1 LAMKSFAVIALF
13 ALAVGLRAQS
23 PVRPI
28 DPVGTFNV
36 TTSTDD
42 GDLVKGTLT
51 VRVENGG
58 YVGEFRSKGMGTVPV
73 TELATSATHLPA
85 LLNFDDGKA
94 VIDVKRDADGA
105 LTGTW
110 YRFGDGLPITIKK

>member
-1 LAMKSFAVIALF
+1 MKSIAFVSFLV
-13 ALAVGLRAQS
+13 LAATLGAQS

-28 DPVGTFNV
+28 DPVGTFHV
-36 TTSTDD
+36 TTSTDE

-58 YVGEFRSKGMGTVPV
+58 YVGAFVSKGMGTVPV
-73 TELATSATHLPA
+73 TDLATSGTHLLA
-85 LLNFDDGKA
+85 ILNFDDGKA

>member
-1 LAMKSFAVIALF
+1 MGMKPLLCVAFIAFAA
-13 ALAVGLRAQS
+13 GLGAQS
-23 PVRPI
+23 SVRPI

-51 VRVENGG
+51 VRSENGG
-58 YVGEFRSKGMGTVPV
+58 YVGAFVSKGLGTVPV
-73 TELATSATHLPA
+73 TDLATSGTHMLA
-85 LLNFDDGKA
+85 ILNFDDGKA
-94 VIDVKRDADGA
+94 VMDLKRDTDGA

>member
-1 LAMKSFAVIALF
+1 MKPLVFVAFLAFAA
-13 ALAVGLRAQS
+13 GLPAQS
-23 PVRPI
+23 TVRPI

-51 VRVENGG
+51 VRAENGG
-58 YVGEFRSKGMGTVPV
+58 YVGEFVSKGMGTVPV
-73 TELATSATHLPA
+73 TDLATSGTHLLA
-85 LLNFDDGKA
+85 ILNFDDGKA
-94 VIDVKRDADGA
+94 VVDVKRDTDGA

>member
-1 LAMKSFAVIALF
+1 MKSFIFIACL
-13 ALAVGLRAQS
+13 ALVASLGAQS
-23 PVRPI
+23 SVRPI

-51 VRVENGG
+51 VRVQNGG
-58 YVGEFRSKGMGTVPV
+58 YVGEFVSKGMGTVPV
-73 TELATSATHLPA
+73 TDLATSGTHLLA
-85 LLNFDDGKA
+85 ILNFDDGKA
-94 VIDVKRDADGA
+94 VIDVKRGADDA